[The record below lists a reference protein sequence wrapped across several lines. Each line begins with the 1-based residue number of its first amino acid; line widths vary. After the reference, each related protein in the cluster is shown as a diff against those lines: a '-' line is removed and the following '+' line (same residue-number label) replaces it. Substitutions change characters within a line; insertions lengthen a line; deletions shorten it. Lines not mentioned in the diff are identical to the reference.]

1 VNLTTMRVRGTTP
14 GRSRLA
20 PAEGPEKRPMDD
32 SAVLAALEGG
42 PRSLAE
48 LASSL
53 DRQPGSVSHAL
64 ERLRRAGKVLR
75 LPYRGEH
82 DRPGRRPQYSWSLN
96 P

>member
-20 PAEGPEKRPMDD
+20 PAEGPEKRPMDN
-32 SAVLAALEGG
+32 SVILAALEGG
-42 PRSLAE
+42 PRFVGE

-53 DRQPGSVSHAL
+53 DRSPGSVAHAL
-64 ERLRRAGKVLR
+64 DRLRKAGRVQR
-75 LPYRGEH
+75 MPFRGPYEA
-82 DRPGRRPQYSWSLN
+82 PGRRPQYSWSLN